1 MMAIDSE
8 LIREVFGAASQS
20 RPVRSSSERLNVA
33 VKGLELHAWLTP
45 DVKLDLD
52 VQVTDWNA
60 DVERALYD
68 ALDRDNS
75 LIAGLLLW
83 EWSTVRR
90 TCAAAC
96 RVIQS

>member
-8 LIREVFGAASQS
+8 IIREVCEAASQA
-20 RPVRSSSERLNVA
+20 RPVVGSPERLDVA

-52 VQVTDWNA
+52 VRVTDWNA

-68 ALDRDNS
+68 ALDGNDS

-83 EWSTVRR
+83 EWSAVRR
-90 TCAAAC
+90 TCAAA
-96 RVIQS
+96 VGES